1 MDETTFKLLDT
12 PVKIAAF
19 RTALMEQGNQA
30 LRFLPANA
38 AVEQLKKQT
47 ICTGEQ
53 PDEREQELEKGLS
66 KAKIAVKGQ
75 MWALLNPAAKLV
87 LFEFSPSRATIN
99 AVLLLKDYQGL
110 LMADAY
116 SGYIRLAKLMG
127 INITLLSCWAH
138 ARRYFLESQNPEHP
152 DPVVREIIHRIDGLY
167 HIEKQVKGR
176 APRKKKRARKRS
188 SAILRALKIYLDEK
202 IQLYAPKEAVA
213 VAIQHCLNHWEALTT
228 YTQYGSAPIDNNQT
242 ERAIRPITINR
253 KNVLFLGSVEHAA
266 GAALMY
272 SLMECCRMH
281 QVDPFTWLLDILKR
295 IEYHPKEQ
303 LVDLLPHNWKKLN
316 QCGKSPPGNT

>member
-1 MDETTFKLLDT
+1 
-12 PVKIAAF
+12 
-19 RTALMEQGNQA
+19 
-30 LRFLPANA
+30 
-38 AVEQLKKQT
+38 
-47 ICTGEQ
+47 
-53 PDEREQELEKGLS
+53 
-66 KAKIAVKGQ
+66 
-75 MWALLNPAAKLV
+75 
-87 LFEFSPSRATIN
+87 
-99 AVLLLKDYQGL
+99 
-110 LMADAY
+110 
-116 SGYIRLAKLMG
+116 
-127 INITLLSCWAH
+127 
-138 ARRYFLESQNPEHP
+138 
-152 DPVVREIIHRIDGLY
+152 
-167 HIEKQVKGR
+167 
-176 APRKKKRARKRS
+176 
-188 SAILRALKIYLDEK
+188 
-202 IQLYAPKEAVA
+202 VA

>member
-1 MDETTFKLLDT
+1 
-12 PVKIAAF
+12 
-19 RTALMEQGNQA
+19 MEQGNQV
-30 LRFLPANA
+30 LRLLPGNA
-38 AVEQLKKQT
+38 AAQQLKKQT
-47 ICTGEQ
+47 TRTGEQ
-53 PDEREQELEKGLS
+53 PDEMEQELEKGLS
-66 KAKIAVKGQ
+66 KGKIAVKGQ

-116 SGYIRLAKLMG
+116 SGYIRLAKLLG

-138 ARRYFLESQNPEHP
+138 CRRGFLESQNPENP
-152 DPVVREIIHRIDGLY
+152 DPVVREIIPRIAGLY
-167 HIEKQVKGR
+167 YIEKQVKGQS
-176 APRKKKRARKRS
+176 PKKKKRARKRS
-188 SAILRALKIYLDEK
+188 RTILKSLKVYLDEK

-213 VAIQHCLNHWEALTT
+213 VAIQYCLNHWIALTA
-228 YTQYGSAPIDNNQT
+228 YVQYGRAPIDNNQT

-281 QVDPFTWLLDILKR
+281 QVDPFTWLPDILKR
-295 IEYHPKEQ
+295 IEYHPKDQ
-303 LVDLLPHNWKKLN
+303 LVDLLPHKWKILN
-316 QCGKSPPGNT
+316 QCSKSPPGNT

>member
-1 MDETTFKLLDT
+1 
-12 PVKIAAF
+12 
-19 RTALMEQGNQA
+19 
-30 LRFLPANA
+30 
-38 AVEQLKKQT
+38 
-47 ICTGEQ
+47 
-53 PDEREQELEKGLS
+53 
-66 KAKIAVKGQ
+66 

-176 APRKKKRARKRS
+176 EGP
-188 SAILRALKIYLDEK
+188 E
-202 IQLYAPKEAVA
+202 
-213 VAIQHCLNHWEALTT
+213 
-228 YTQYGSAPIDNNQT
+228 
-242 ERAIRPITINR
+242 
-253 KNVLFLGSVEHAA
+253 
-266 GAALMY
+266 
-272 SLMECCRMH
+272 
-281 QVDPFTWLLDILKR
+281 DI
-295 IEYHPKEQ
+295 
-303 LVDLLPHNWKKLN
+303 
-316 QCGKSPPGNT
+316 PG